1 MMLKDYLI
9 IRLSFILTRIGIL
22 TLWFND
28 AKRLPYIWME
38 RKDRRFNSV
47 KKYHIFKL
55 ILRFWYYGLMIRK
68 ERKWVAVS

>member
-1 MMLKDYLI
+1 MLKDYLI

-55 ILRFWYYGLMIRK
+55 ILRF
-68 ERKWVAVS
+68 

>member
-55 ILRFWYYGLMIRK
+55 ILRF
-68 ERKWVAVS
+68 

>member
-28 AKRLPYIWME
+28 AKDYL
-38 RKDRRFNSV
+38 
-47 KKYHIFKL
+47 IFGWREKTDDL
-55 ILRFWYYGLMIRK
+55 I
-68 ERKWVAVS
+68 V